1 MEITVSTQQGKVPV
15 TVVQPHGD
23 VDASNY
29 AELVNKVEALIK
41 DGAKDF
47 LIDLVGFGLII
58 PILPYY
64 AQRLGVGGLG
74 FGALIGT
81 FSLMQFVATIV
92 LGRLSD
98 RLGRRPILLVTIL
111 FSFTGYLVFA
121 FAGSYLVLFLA
132 RSLAGFAAGNIS
144 VAQAYIADITTQ
156 RDRSRGMGLIGA
168 AFGGS

>member
-1 MEITVSTQQGKVPV
+1 MSTTRARLGVIFLMV
-15 TVVQPHGD
+15 
-23 VDASNY
+23 
-29 AELVNKVEALIK
+29 
-41 DGAKDF
+41 

-81 FSLMQFVATIV
+81 YSLMQFVATIV

-121 FAGSYLVLFLA
+121 FAGSYWVLFMA
-132 RSLAGFAAGNIS
+132 RSLAGFSAGNIS

-168 AFGGS
+168 AVGLGLIRGPAFVGLVCPS